1 ALFCMATSILA
12 TAAIDV
18 GQTSLLKFFA
28 KANFETGL
36 RKLAFALRAFP
47 HKNRKTGTTE
57 QNFEKGSV
65 SKQAMDQAKQTAIRI
80 MQADMFGDVLH
91 QLKRGNPIKKG
102 PYRKLNL
109 FIDKQ
114 GIIRCMGRLNN
125 LLEPKIKN
133 DPIFVHGKHPF
144 IESFIR
150 YKHHHSNCA
159 SKQYTLHKVRQEVH
173 GPSLTV
179 TVNKI
184 VRECNACRV
193 LRARPYTY
201 PPPLLPKARLAAE
214 RPFAV
219 CGVDYSG
226 PHQVK
231 HGRGTRKVWIALFTC
246 MVSRAVHLEI
256 APDSSGEAFLRVLQS
271 LSWKMGTPKVLLS
284 DNATNF
290 AWTNRVLKEFQGEKQ
305 VQDELAI
312 KGIEWKF
319 TPPYAPWFG
328 AVFERMVGILKKE
341 LVKLIGHSVISH
353 FELTAYLAEIQ
364 GVINN
369 RPLVKI
375 GTEEVLTPNNIL
387 TGRNYNNNDVLNV
400 IDPSQILEEALT
412 VRKELPRLFTETAK
426 RCTIFWQKFQ
436 QQYLEHI
443 KFSNIPAAVG
453 DSALKP
459 KTGDLVIIHSHDPRL
474 QWRK

>member
-1 ALFCMATSILA
+1 
-12 TAAIDV
+12 
-18 GQTSLLKFFA
+18 
-28 KANFETGL
+28 
-36 RKLAFALRAFP
+36 
-47 HKNRKTGTTE
+47 
-57 QNFEKGSV
+57 
-65 SKQAMDQAKQTAIRI
+65 
-80 MQADMFGDVLH
+80 
-91 QLKRGNPIKKG
+91 
-102 PYRKLNL
+102 
-109 FIDKQ
+109 
-114 GIIRCMGRLNN
+114 MGRLQN
-125 LLEPKIKN
+125 LLEPTIKN

-144 IESFIR
+144 TESFIR
-150 YKHHHSNCA
+150 YKHQHSNCA

-173 GPSLTV
+173 GPNLTV
-179 TVNKI
+179 MVNRVI
-184 VRECNACRV
+184 RECNACRV

-201 PPPLLPKARLAAE
+201 PPAPPLPSARLAAK

-226 PHQVK
+226 PHKVK

-256 APDSSGEAFLRVLQS
+256 APDPSGEAFLKVLQN

-284 DNATNF
+284 DNGTNF
-290 AWTNRVLKEFQGEKQ
+290 VWTSRILKEFHSEKR
-305 VQDELAI
+305 VRDELAI

-341 LVKLIGHSVISH
+341 LAKLIGHSAISQ
-353 FELTAYLAEIQ
+353 FELTAHLAEIQ
-364 GVINN
+364 GVINS

-387 TGRNYNNNDVLNV
+387 TGRNDNNSDILNV
-400 IDPSQILEEALT
+400 LDPNQILEEALT
-412 VRKELPRLFTETAK
+412 ARNELPKLFTETAK
-426 RCTIFWQKFQ
+426 RCTMFWQKFQ

-443 KFSNIPAAVG
+443 KFSNIPAAQG
-453 DSALKP
+453 NSALTP

-474 QWRK
+474 QWRKAIVIDPIISEDGQCRKCLVKTSTGQTIRATKHLYPLEIDVEDAIDLQKERKLAESNDFEGFEDIPSERTNNALKLKQLTNNIQHDDKSD